1 MLYLGGQK
9 GDFQM
14 LPKGSETLPV
24 FEGDIA
30 DNCTEKCPLILMGAE
45 LLF

>member
-14 LPKGSETLPV
+14 LPKGSETV

-30 DNCTEKCPLILMGAE
+30 DNCTEKCLLILMGAE